1 MIRAGI
7 ILCHQSDNL
16 FRMVQFVEFV
26 FLVEFIDGDHLA
38 SLELA
43 TVRCEEV
50 HDEHILFWLQP
61 KAFQELLLSVHYLL
75 DTLRVD
81 NLEFVILFI

>member
-7 ILCHQSDNL
+7 ILCHQSDNI
-16 FRMVQFVEFV
+16 FGMVQFVEFV

-43 TVRCEEV
+43 TMRCEEV
-50 HDEHILFWLQP
+50 NDEHILFWLQP
-61 KAFQELLLSVHYLL
+61 KAFQELLLSFHYLL